1 MNRFL
6 DKPLVL
12 VGMMGCGK
20 TTLGSALA
28 REWGVKFFD
37 VDAVIEQHFQKT
49 VSEIFATEGEAFFR
63 GAESEVIKAL
73 LEHEQVVIALGGGAF
88 LSKRNRNI
96 IKNKALSVFLKVPSE
111 ILFRRLEKK
120 AAHRPLLQS
129 GQGNLRERIG
139 VLLKEREPVYA
150 LADVTV
156 SFDKRQSLKRAIE
169 FFEEEIAGKI

>member
-12 VGMMGCGK
+12 VGMMGSGK

-28 REWGVKFFD
+28 REWGVQFFD
-37 VDAVIEQHFQKT
+37 VDAVVEQRFQKT

-63 GAESEVIKAL
+63 EAESETIKVL
-73 LEHEQVVIALGGGAF
+73 LEHQQAIIALGGGAF
-88 LSKRNRNI
+88 LSERNRNI
-96 IKNKALSVFLKVPSE
+96 IKNNAISVFLKVSVE

-120 AAHRPLLQS
+120 AAHRPVLQA
-129 GQGNLRERIG
+129 GNGSLRER
-139 VLLKEREPVYA
+139 VEMLVAAREPFYA
-150 LADVTV
+150 LADVTIH
-156 SFDKRQSLKRAIE
+156 FTKRQSLKRAIE